1 MLHTSCVLGVCSCWP
16 GPGAMSPAAGSGERA
31 GKGRQQCLN
40 DGAVPLGNCSRVLQ
54 PTCPSFRR
62 RLASWTCCDTSWTIC
77 TSACC
82 STTAAWAAASPRRRG
97 RALMRFPTQFP
108 SPRVLFSRVD
118 CPIWMVAFFFLSTH
132 LRTTSTSTT
141 EISTSRWRMGIGF
154 GMLGLAIDNQTQN
167 NREPL
172 FKKLGSAHVAPC

>member
-62 RLASWTCCDTSWTIC
+62 RLASWTCCDASWTIC

-82 STTAAWAAASPRRRG
+82 STTAAWAAASPSRGG
-97 RALMRFPTQFP
+97 RALMRFSTQFP
-108 SPRVLFSRVD
+108 STDECSSRALTARFGWLPFSSFRYD
-118 CPIWMVAFFFLSTH
+118 CCFGSLI
-132 LRTTSTSTT
+132 
-141 EISTSRWRMGIGF
+141 EISPPKSPDRDPSLR
-154 GMLGLAIDNQTQN
+154 NQAPDAYIHNQN
-167 NREPL
+167 NSPVL
-172 FKKLGSAHVAPC
+172 YHKGGY

>member
-1 MLHTSCVLGVCSCWP
+1 MHCRGLCGQVLHTSCVLGVCSCWP

-40 DGAVPLGNCSRVLQ
+40 DGAVPLGYCSRVLQ
-54 PTCPSFRR
+54 QTCLFFRR
-62 RLASWTCCDTSWTIC
+62 RLASWTCCDASWTIC

-97 RALMRFPTQFP
+97 RALMRFPTQIP

-118 CPIWMVAFFFLSTH
+118 CARFGWLPFSFVMIAASVFISYSPGGDPSSDCKPQT
-132 LRTTSTSTT
+132 RTS
-141 EISTSRWRMGIGF
+141 IS
-154 GMLGLAIDNQTQN
+154 
-167 NREPL
+167 
-172 FKKLGSAHVAPC
+172 K

>member
-40 DGAVPLGNCSRVLQ
+40 DGAVPLGYCSRVLQ
-54 PTCPSFRR
+54 QTCPSFRR
-62 RLASWTCCDTSWTIC
+62 RLASWTCCDASWTIC

-108 SPRVLFSRVD
+108 SPRVLFSRFD

-132 LRTTSTSTT
+132 LRTTSTT
-141 EISTSRWRMGIGF
+141 EISTSRCS
-154 GMLGLAIDNQTQN
+154 DYNQTQN
-167 NREPL
+167 SRGL
-172 FKKLGSAHVAPC
+172 QFKKLASMLPRAQSEGDKL